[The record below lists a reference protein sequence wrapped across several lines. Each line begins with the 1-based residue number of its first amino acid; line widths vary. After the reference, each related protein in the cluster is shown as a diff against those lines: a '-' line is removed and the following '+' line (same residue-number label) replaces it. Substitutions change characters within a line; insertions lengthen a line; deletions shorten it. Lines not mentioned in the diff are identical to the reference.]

1 MQAAVATARTAPSP
15 APDVRATTEAAIAA
29 TVEALRPTSTTEA
42 VPLAL
47 AATPTRTPTGVPE
60 TRPTIPTPTPTKAPA
75 TIPSPAPTA
84 TSFPTPTPSVSL
96 REFTNGPWLEQEDPR
111 LASSIKE
118 LGWVR
123 DGIDSTES
131 EAIQDLLYIA
141 VTSRSVVSSLVSL
154 SWVQDGIGTDEAEAI
169 DWINN
174 MSGAEVMS
182 AVVALGWVQDG
193 IDDALEI
200 RTIEKL
206 SYIANDDT
214 GLGLSV
220 VSLDWV
226 RDGIKDLEAKAIDE
240 LSHIAHEDTEAAS
253 RIIAMPFVETIEPP
267 DISAM
272 ASLSRLAA
280 SERNIFDRVMSHAA
294 LRDGISDDL
303 APIVATLGGVAG
315 TNPGL
320 IDVLLDPDRVS
331 VERRTITLPL
341 AGEVILAIIRTGSG
355 AARSMDLLEHSVR
368 AAERFMGASLPTNY
382 VGLLYEDAV
391 HGSFAGTNFGTHIA
405 ILPKYDID
413 DGSHEAASA
422 GSTVAH
428 EVAHYYWSGNADW
441 VDEGAADLMAS
452 IADGARTGRPAEV
465 TNAPCAYAPNIAE
478 LEGLGVSRGDAG
490 FWCNYSLGERLFVDL
505 YRTLGNERFREG
517 FRALYLASELDDDA
531 DNHRGTSVGVKHV
544 KEAFR
549 SDDGAERAVI
559 ARWYD
564 GSEPYD
570 LSRLDGSPID
580 PSLPS
585 INGRIAEAYI
595 VTKTDGPA
603 VSTFSAQ
610 DVSDWVYLTLKHS
623 YNVSGSTRE
632 VTLEIVEYFED
643 GFEFRRRSSNLTA
656 QPQYIGQTLRFS
668 VGPSPAR
675 KWAPGRYFVYVYVEG
690 RKVAE
695 VAYEVL
701 P

>member
-1 MQAAVATARTAPSP
+1 MQAAVATAQAPPSP

-29 TVEALRPTSTTEA
+29 TVDALRPTSTTEA

-47 AATPTRTPTGVPE
+47 AST
-60 TRPTIPTPTPTKAPA
+60 PTPTPTKTPTPRPAIATRTPTKTPA
-75 TIPSPAPTA
+75 TGPTIPTRTPTKAPT
-84 TSFPTPTPSVSL
+84 TRPPPTPTPSVSL
-96 REFTNGPWLEQEDPR
+96 RDFTNGRWLEQEDPR

-123 DGIDSTES
+123 DGIDGTES

-169 DWINN
+169 NWINN

-193 IDDALEI
+193 INDLEVQAFK
-200 RTIEKL
+200 RL
-206 SYIANDDT
+206 SYI
-214 GLGLSV
+214 
-220 VSLDWV
+220 SL
-226 RDGIKDLEAKAIDE
+226 RD
-240 LSHIAHEDTEAAS
+240 AAAAL
-253 RIIAMPFVETIEPP
+253 RIVGMPFVETIEPP

-294 LRDGISDDL
+294 LRDGISDDVT
-303 APIVATLGGVAG
+303 PIVATLGGVAG

-341 AGEVILAIIRTGSG
+341 AGEVILAIIRTGPG
-355 AARSMDLLEHSVR
+355 ATRSIDLLEHSVR

-382 VGLLYEDAV
+382 VGVLYEDAV

-422 GSTVAH
+422 GSTIAH

-452 IADGARTGRPAEV
+452 IVDGARTGRPAEV

-517 FRALYLASELDDDA
+517 FRALYVASELDDDA

-549 SDDGAERAVI
+549 SDDGAESAVI

-564 GSEPYD
+564 GTEPYD
-570 LSRLDGSPID
+570 LSQLDGSPID

-585 INGRIAEAYI
+585 INGRIDEAYI
-595 VTKTDGPA
+595 VIKTDGPA

-643 GFEFRRRSSNLTA
+643 GVEFRRRSSNLTA
-656 QPQYIGQTLRFS
+656 EPRYIGGTRWSS
-668 VGPSPAR
+668 VGPSPSR